1 MNKYPQTILSK
12 ASVKKKNR
20 VAYGSCC
27 LPFFKMYRRRVFTLK
42 RKYILLVLNR
52 LMLSKGP
59 RDRRIFINHQNTHK
73 LSNSFMKTIA
83 FINYRMSKTAIFFSI
98 VVYVTDDLINLFTT
112 VADLINFN
120 YHTHVLYK
128 IHGMEFSDRIGSGA
142 RTLRIEMTAK
152 VKVVSIV

>member
-1 MNKYPQTILSK
+1 
-12 ASVKKKNR
+12 
-20 VAYGSCC
+20 
-27 LPFFKMYRRRVFTLK
+27 
-42 RKYILLVLNR
+42 
-52 LMLSKGP
+52 
-59 RDRRIFINHQNTHK
+59 
-73 LSNSFMKTIA
+73 MKTIA

-112 VADLINFN
+112 DADLINFN